1 MGRGIFAAFARSN
14 RRRSRSGSWIAVAFT
29 TAAIATSCAPA
40 APRSSTVLPAPR
52 LAEAKARVRRAP
64 APPEWFWEPVDADV
78 RPPSRKAIDLP
89 IAESSIA
96 KLEGSARLWDTL
108 GPEARDRL
116 RRDGAL
122 VLGSGLGGAESA
134 GRQKRSQ
141 SMGAFYMH
149 LREQR
154 IPHIVTLEA
163 LFSLVHL
170 GLVQALAH
178 VEDVELAPALE
189 TLLEQLDAR
198 LRAESTGARTELQA
212 GYRIARGVVAVA
224 RALAAADAPHA
235 YAPPPELAK
244 IVAEE
249 RGNVEGH
256 ASATR
261 SPLLGVTLDY
271 ARFAA
276 PSSAARPGTFRALA
290 WLAAAPLGLVA
301 RSEGAHTPAGVAG
314 ARTNA
319 RAAMLL
325 ARLCDRDVDA
335 TISATYTR
343 VARLIAFVWGPP
355 DDLSLTELDDLA
367 DAAGVDLTKLE
378 NIADVTRVDRL
389 RTRALAGR
397 TPALFDGSGSIG
409 RGGVNVRIFGG
420 HAAADS
426 VVLQS
431 LVGSSTGLAQESAAA
446 APIDRLRSGLR
457 VLPSTL
463 DVAAWLGAP
472 EARALLR
479 ESNADAFDGYDTTLT
494 NLQRV
499 RSLLEQ
505 HGALHASVHGSLVDA
520 LIAWANAGAEGGASR
535 SPAADRM
542 RVESLLGS
550 WTLVRHMGQAMARA
564 RPPRARPPTE
574 LRVTGAALP
583 VFVEP
588 FPDVVARLVSAVRQ
602 ARRGLEALG
611 ALEPSSSAA
620 TTLVE
625 LEDILRIALKGAEHH
640 ASDEGPSAE
649 EATELASLPARIAK
663 LEDDASEE
671 VGPIVAVVY
680 SDPRSGRL
688 LASATGKIEP
698 ALMLAR
704 DPTRD
709 EPLLVVG
716 AHIAHHEISIGV
728 EPTPGVLHA
737 VRPALTDQSWRAR
750 LEKGP
755 ATSASTV
762 AAGSVSPSAP
772 ARAPW
777 VASFRWTR

>member
-1 MGRGIFAAFARSN
+1 VGRGIYAAFARSN
-14 RRRSRSGSWIAVAFT
+14 RRRTRSGSWIAVAI
-29 TAAIATSCAPA
+29 AAIATSCAPA
-40 APRSSTVLPAPR
+40 APRSSTVPPAPR

-78 RPPSRKAIDLP
+78 RTPSRKAIDLP

-96 KLEGSARLWDTL
+96 KLEGSARLWDAL
-108 GPEARDRL
+108 GPEARYRL

-122 VLGSGLGGAESA
+122 VLGSGIGGAETSA
-134 GRQKRSQ
+134 GRQKRSR
-141 SMGAFYMH
+141 SMGAFYMD

-154 IPHIVTLEA
+154 IPHIVTLDA

-178 VEDVELAPALE
+178 VEDVELAPALA
-189 TLLEQLDAR
+189 TLLEKLEAR

-249 RGNVEGH
+249 RGNVEGL
-256 ASATR
+256 AGATR
-261 SPLLGVTLDY
+261 SPLLGVTFDY
-271 ARFAA
+271 ARFAV

-301 RSEGAHTPAGVAG
+301 RSEGAPTPTGVAG

-343 VARLIAFVWGPP
+343 ISRLIAFVWGPP

-367 DAAGVDLTKLE
+367 DIAGVDLTKLE
-378 NIADVTRVDRL
+378 NIANVTRVDRL

-409 RGGVNVRIFGG
+409 RGGVNVRILGG

-431 LVGSSTGLAQESAAA
+431 LVGSSIGLAQESAAA
-446 APIDRLRSGLR
+446 APVDRLRSGLR
-457 VLPSTL
+457 VLPSSL
-463 DVAAWLGAP
+463 DVAAWLGAS

-479 ESNADAFDGYDTTLT
+479 ESNADAFDGYDATLT
-494 NLQRV
+494 NLQHV

-520 LIAWANAGAEGGASR
+520 LIAWANAGAEGAASR

-550 WTLVRHMGQAMARA
+550 WTLVRHTGQAMARA
-564 RPPRARPPTE
+564 RPPRATTPTE

-588 FPDVVARLVSAVRQ
+588 LPDVVARLVSAVRQ

-611 ALEPSSSAA
+611 ALAPSSSAA

-625 LEDILRIALKGAEHH
+625 IEDILRVALKGAERH

-649 EATELASLPARIAK
+649 EATELAALPARLAK
-663 LEDDASEE
+663 LEDDTSEE

-680 SDPRSGRL
+680 SDPRSRRL

-698 ALMLAR
+698 AVMLAR

-709 EPLLVVG
+709 EPVLVVG
-716 AHIAHHEISIGV
+716 AHIAHHEIVDGF
-728 EPTPGVLHA
+728 EQTPGVLHA
-737 VRPALTDQSWRAR
+737 VRPALTDRSWRAR
-750 LEKGP
+750 LENGP
-755 ATSASTV
+755 ATSSGTV
-762 AAGSVSPSAP
+762 AAGSVSASAP